1 MNITKEPKALTEMAR
16 KMMGLWVNP
25 ALIIMTMTV
34 VDTDEEVSEVMD
46 YMNTTTDTDDKA
58 DEQIVEILRRI
69 MRRKTHKEE

>member
-1 MNITKEPKALTEMAR
+1 MNITKEPKALTEMSR
-16 KMMGLWVNP
+16 KMMELWVNP
-25 ALIIMTMTV
+25 ALIIMAMTV